1 MSFLLGNERGVDG
14 GEGRGRRV
22 DVLFVG
28 REWVRAWSGRIDVG
42 SVLCLGGGGGLV
54 PRDGGGPMA
63 GAVFKGDADF
73 TRGELEVFIGEL
85 EI

>member
-1 MSFLLGNERGVDG
+1 MSFLLGNERCVDG

-28 REWVRAWSGRIDVG
+28 REWVRAWSGRIDAVG
-42 SVLCLGGGGGLV
+42 SVLCLGGGGGLD

-63 GAVFKGDADF
+63 EEVFKGDADF
-73 TRGELEVFIGEL
+73 TRGEDFIGEL